1 MTACLLTE
9 PLPLPDRSTLQ
20 ERIDL
25 DRLILAGLT
34 LQCQECRRYGPAKDG
49 DWKIQHGIVYCVPCA
64 EAEA

>member
-1 MTACLLTE
+1 MNACLLTE
-9 PLPLPDRSTLQ
+9 PLPAPDRSTLQ

-49 DWKIQHGIVYCVPCA
+49 VWIFQHGVTYCVPCA